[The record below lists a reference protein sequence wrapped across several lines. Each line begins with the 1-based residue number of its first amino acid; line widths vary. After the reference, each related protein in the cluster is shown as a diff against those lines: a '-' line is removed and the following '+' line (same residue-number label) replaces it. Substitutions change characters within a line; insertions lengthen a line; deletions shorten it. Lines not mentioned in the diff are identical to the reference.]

1 MGFSGSDRENF
12 KPDTMKIILSLCFV
26 IGLIHLSSAQRNM
39 VPGKGKGKKD
49 FFGGASDFN
58 EYRPMGLQ
66 LSIGPTFTIPTR
78 RTPLTTSYSSIGR
91 SYDLTTTPGGLPGV
105 FAEVGMLHFPKKRSK
120 LSQRL
125 KYIFVSYID
134 WGVGFKMLNGNE
146 TTRIDQLDPLT
157 NNIIATAEETGQF
170 RNLFV
175 SARVTLHKNFYIGKK
190 YFIDNG
196 FGVNVDFNF
205 KRDEASAYTNFVHQA
220 VPGRHYFHQPLLAHV
235 HYELG
240 FGVRLSR
247 RSMLIPSV
255 QVPIFGIHEWRK
267 GASDF
272 KWFDSN
278 YYPMLAKI
286 KWTYLFQKKTKG
298 CPPAQVNDQ
307 DKDTMKNH

>member
-1 MGFSGSDRENF
+1 MKLIFSC
-12 KPDTMKIILSLCFV
+12 ILVF
-26 IGLIHLSSAQRNM
+26 GLIHISSAQRNLN
-39 VPGKGKGKKD
+39 PRNGKGKKD
-49 FFGGASDFN
+49 VFGGAADYN
-58 EYRPMGLQ
+58 EYRPFGLQ
-66 LSIGPTFTIPTR
+66 ISVGPTFTFATR
-78 RTPLTTSYSSIGR
+78 KTPITNSYHSLGR
-91 SYDLTTTPGGLPGV
+91 SYDLTTTPKGLPGV
-105 FAEVGMLHFPKKRSK
+105 FAEVGMLHFPKRSK
-120 LSQRL
+120 LSQKL
-125 KYIFVSYID
+125 KYIFISYID
-134 WGVGFKMLNGNE
+134 WGVGVKLIRGME

-157 NNIIATAEETGQF
+157 LSVIGTDEQTGKF
-170 RNLFV
+170 DNLFA
-175 SARVTLHKNFYIGKK
+175 SARVTVHKNIYFGKK

-196 FGVNVDFNF
+196 FGVNLDFNF
-205 KRDEASAYTNFVHQA
+205 QRQVATGYTSFVEQA
-220 VPGRHYFHQPLLAHV
+220 VPGRHYFHHPFMAHI

-240 FGVRLSR
+240 FGIRLSR

-278 YYPMLAKI
+278 YYPTLAKI

>member
-1 MGFSGSDRENF
+1 M
-12 KPDTMKIILSLCFV
+12 MKVFV
-26 IGLIHLSSAQRNM
+26 GLLLVFGLVHIGSAQRNLN
-39 VPGKGKGKKD
+39 PRKGNGKKD
-49 FFGGASDFN
+49 VFGGAADFN
-58 EYRPMGLQ
+58 EYRPFGLQ
-66 LSIGPTFTIPTR
+66 LSVGPTFTIPTHR
-78 RTPLTTSYSSIGR
+78 APVTQSYTFHGG
-91 SYDLTTTPGGLPGV
+91 TFEQTKTVNGLPGI
-105 FAEVGMLHFPKKRSK
+105 FAEVGMIHFPQKRSK

-125 KYIFVSYID
+125 KYIFISYID
-134 WGVGFKMLNGNE
+134 WGIGAKLLRGSE
-146 TTRIDQLDPLT
+146 
-157 NNIIATAEETGQF
+157 ATALNQVAP
-170 RNLFV
+170 V
-175 SARVTLHKNFYIGKK
+175 SQGISNERGVFNNAFAFARVTVHKNFYIGKK

-205 KRDEASAYTNFVHQA
+205 QRSEQAYTALN
-220 VPGRHYFHQPLLAHV
+220 PTYFHHPLMAHV

-240 FGVRLSR
+240 FGIRLSR

>member
-1 MGFSGSDRENF
+1 MMRIIFSF
-12 KPDTMKIILSLCFV
+12 LLIT
-26 IGLIHLSSAQRNM
+26 GLIQFASAQRNM

-49 FFGGASDFN
+49 LFGGASDFN
-58 EYRPMGLQ
+58 EYRPFGLQ
-66 LSIGPTFTIPTR
+66 LSVGPTFTLATR
-78 RTPLTTSYSSIGR
+78 KTPITTNYSAIGR
-91 SYDLTTTPGGLPGV
+91 SYDLTTTPKGLPGI
-105 FAEVGMLHFPKKRSK
+105 FAEVGMIHFPKKRSK
-120 LSQRL
+120 LSQKL

-134 WGVGFKMLNGNE
+134 WGVGIKMLNGNE
-146 TTRIDQLDPLT
+146 TTRIDLLDPVT
-157 NNIIATAEETGQF
+157 NNVIATDEQTGQF
-170 RNLFV
+170 RNLFA
-175 SARVTLHKNFYIGKK
+175 SARVTVHKNFYIGKK

-196 FGVNVDFNF
+196 FGVNLDFNF
-205 KRDEASAYTNFVHQA
+205 KRQEGSAYTDFVTAA
-220 VPGRHYFHQPLLAHV
+220 VPGRHYFHQPFMAHV

-240 FGVRLSR
+240 FGIRLSR

-255 QVPIFGIHEWRK
+255 QVPIFGINEWRK

-307 DKDTMKNH
+307 DKNTMKNN